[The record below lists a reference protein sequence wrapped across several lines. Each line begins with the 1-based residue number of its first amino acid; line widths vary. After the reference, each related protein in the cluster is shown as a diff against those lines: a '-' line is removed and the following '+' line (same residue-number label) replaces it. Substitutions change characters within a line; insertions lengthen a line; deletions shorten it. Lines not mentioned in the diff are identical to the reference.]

1 MEPRSAQIHQ
11 ILQQLKRKAE
21 QQEDELYAIKQRQ
34 IQLEDTETELRH
46 IEREKENLIA
56 QAHDVWRGNH
66 GRSVAYDAEDTAHE
80 SWRKLRKHIES
91 TREQLQ
97 QEQKTIQ
104 SSLSQMEEERKLLHR
119 ELIL

>member
-11 ILQQLKRKAE
+11 TLQQLKRKTE
-21 QQEDELYAIKQRQ
+21 QHEDQLYAIKQRQ

-46 IEREKENLIA
+46 IEREKEDLIA

-66 GRSVAYDAEDTAHE
+66 GKSVAFHAEDTAHE
-80 SWRKLRKHIES
+80 SWRKLRKHIEN
-91 TREQLQ
+91 TREQLK

-104 SSLSQMEEERKLLHR
+104 SSLSQMEEERKLLHK
-119 ELIL
+119 ELVL